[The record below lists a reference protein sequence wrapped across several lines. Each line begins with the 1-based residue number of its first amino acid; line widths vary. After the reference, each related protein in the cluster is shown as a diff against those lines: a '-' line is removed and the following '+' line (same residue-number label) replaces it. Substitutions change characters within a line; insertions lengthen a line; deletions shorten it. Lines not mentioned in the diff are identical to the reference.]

1 MDYQTTIK
9 EIMSKDLITVRESD
23 PLDKFKNHFSRRGIH
38 HILVEDEN
46 QALAG
51 IISTEDMNRVY
62 RFALINDKV
71 TAEHIMTKN
80 PTTLKEDMPILDAV
94 NLFLM
99 HQYRALPVLDKT
111 GALTGIVTTY
121 DLMKE
126 ILNAYYLEKE
136 LEDEED
142 LV

>member
-1 MDYQTTIK
+1 MDYQKTIK
-9 EIMSKDLITVRESD
+9 EIMSKDLVTVFQGD
-23 PLDKFKNHFSRRGIH
+23 PLDKFKKHFSRRGIH
-38 HILVEDEN
+38 HILVEDESRS
-46 QALAG
+46 LVG

-62 RFALINDKV
+62 RFGLINDKV

-80 PTTLKEDMPILDAV
+80 PTTLKEDMLILDAV

-99 HQYRALPVLDKT
+99 HQYRALPVLGKA

-126 ILNAYYLEKE
+126 ILDAYYLEKE

>member
-1 MDYQTTIK
+1 MDYQATIK
-9 EIMSKDLITVRESD
+9 EIMSKDLITVSQGD
-23 PLDKFKNHFSRRGIH
+23 LLGKFKNHFSRRGIH

-46 QALAG
+46 RSLVG
-51 IISTEDMNRVY
+51 IISTEDMNRAY
-62 RFALINDKV
+62 RFSLMEDKV

-80 PTTLKEDMPILDAV
+80 PTTLTEEMPILDAV

-121 DLMKE
+121 DLLKE

-136 LEDEED
+136 MEDEED